1 MINRNI
7 SSIGYGEA
15 FGSRD
20 THQIAI
26 MPNHEMIASSEG
38 LGWQNLYVVLQR
50 EAAYSSYLNPVNDHL
65 FVFHL
70 RGSVGIHWSTSD
82 QDVAGRVTPGHFDF
96 VPGREGLDVHLG
108 GSIETMHL
116 YLRRSIVDAVIED
129 MLGEDPSQIKLRP
142 VFNGSDALLE
152 QVGVCIRN
160 ALHDNSRANTLYV
173 EQLSWTLAAH
183 LVRNHCRK
191 ASSAPPIGGLS
202 QQQLRRV
209 IDFIEAHMEKPLD
222 LRNLS
227 AAACLNSV
235 YFGRQFK
242 RTTNMSPHQ
251 FVIQRRLER
260 AKTLL
265 ATTSQPIAEIAAGC
279 GFCHQEH
286 LTRLFR
292 SRCGIT
298 PSAYRKSFSV

>member
-1 MINRNI
+1 MNRNI
-7 SSIGYGEA
+7 VSAGCGEP
-15 FGSRD
+15 FSLRD
-20 THQIAI
+20 THQISI
-26 MPNHEMIASSEG
+26 MPNHETIASSEG

-50 EAAYSSYLNPVNDHL
+50 EAAYASYLNPVNDHL

-70 RGSVGIHWSTSD
+70 RGSVGIHWATAD
-82 QDVAGRVTPGHFDF
+82 QDVAGRVIPGHFDF
-96 VPGREGLDVHLG
+96 FPGREGLDVNLG

-116 YLRRSIVDAVIED
+116 YLRRSVVDAVIED
-129 MLGEDPSQIKLRP
+129 MLGEDPNEFRLRP
-142 VFNGSDALLE
+142 VFNGSDSFLE
-152 QVGVCIRN
+152 QMGACIRG
-160 ALHDNSRANTLYV
+160 ALNDRSRANALYV
-173 EQLSWTLAAH
+173 EQMSWTLAAH

-191 ASSAPPIGGLS
+191 MAPASATGGLS

-209 IDFIEAHMEKPLD
+209 IDFIEANMEKPLD
-222 LRNLS
+222 LRDLA

-242 RTTNMSPHQ
+242 RTTQLSPHQ
-251 FVIQRRLER
+251 FIIQRRLER

-265 ATTSQPIAEIAAGC
+265 ATTAQPIADIAAGC

-298 PSAYRKSFSV
+298 PWAYRKAFSV

>member
-1 MINRNI
+1 
-7 SSIGYGEA
+7 
-15 FGSRD
+15 
-20 THQIAI
+20 
-26 MPNHEMIASSEG
+26 
-38 LGWQNLYVVLQR
+38 
-50 EAAYSSYLNPVNDHL
+50 
-65 FVFHL
+65 
-70 RGSVGIHWSTSD
+70 
-82 QDVAGRVTPGHFDF
+82 
-96 VPGREGLDVHLG
+96 
-108 GSIETMHL
+108 
-116 YLRRSIVDAVIED
+116 
-129 MLGEDPSQIKLRP
+129 LGEDPGQIKLRP
-142 VFNGSDALLE
+142 VFNGSDAFLE
-152 QVGVCIRN
+152 QIGACIRG
-160 ALHDNSRANTLYV
+160 ALNDNSRANALYV

-183 LVRNHCRK
+183 LVRTHCRK
-191 ASSAPPIGGLS
+191 PSSAPLSGGLS

-209 IDFIEAHMEKPLD
+209 IDFIEAHMEKSLD
-222 LRNLS
+222 LHELS
-227 AAACLNSV
+227 AAACLNPV